1 MDPMPKEPEM
11 DAATSSRSK
20 GTDTHDIAILGGGP
34 GGYGAAFIA
43 HGLGLNVA
51 VVEKD
56 RIGGTC
62 LHRGCIPAK
71 SWLHVAET
79 FATVSEAALQGVVV
93 QGFDLDWE
101 QAWQRKEKVVASL
114 HSGLERGFASK
125 GIEVIKG
132 VGRLVSANQV
142 DVNTADGVRSVSA
155 ANIIVATGS
164 RPRSIPGYE
173 FDRERIV
180 SSDEALEWRSP
191 PGRVA
196 ILGGGAI
203 GCEFASLLSDLGA
216 EVHVIEMMDQIVP
229 GMCSAAARELQSK
242 LSRRGVTFHLGASA
256 RHPVR
261 RPDSIEIPIGDR
273 TVEADVVLVAVGR
286 QPNTEDLGLETI
298 GVELDRG
305 YVKVDPGT
313 MQTNVPGVF
322 AVGDIVAGTPQL
334 AHAGFAEALSTV
346 RFIAGGEIRPVD
358 YATIPLVVYSRPEMA
373 QVGLTEETARQLG
386 VGVTVHQRTYGGGG
400 RALIK
405 GEKRG
410 LVRILVDDADRV
422 VGCSVV
428 GPDAGELIHEVMVTM
443 SAELSVDDAA
453 RLIHAH
459 PTLSETVGETLLAA
473 AGVHLH

>member
-1 MDPMPKEPEM
+1 M
-11 DAATSSRSK
+11 DAAPTTGPT
-20 GTDTHDIAILGGGP
+20 GTTTHDVAILGGGP

-43 HGLGLNVA
+43 HGFGLDV
-51 VVEKD
+51 VLVEKD

-79 FATVSEAALQGVVV
+79 FATVSEAALQGVMVD
-93 QGFDLDWE
+93 GFGIDWE

-114 HSGLERGFASK
+114 HGGLVRGFASK
-125 GIEVIKG
+125 GIEVVEG
-132 VGRLVSANQV
+132 VGRLVGANRLEV
-142 DVNTADGVRSVSA
+142 DTPDGVRSVSA

-164 RPRSIPGYE
+164 RPRSIPGYQ

-180 SSDEALEWRSP
+180 SSDDALEWRSP

-229 GMCSAAARELQSK
+229 GMCRSAARELQSR
-242 LSRRGVTFHLGASA
+242 LSRRGVKFLLGASA
-256 RHPVR
+256 GQPVR
-261 RPDSIEIPIGDR
+261 GPGSIEIPVGDR
-273 TVEADVVLVAVGR
+273 TVEADVILVAVGR
-286 QPNTEDLGLETI
+286 RPNTENLGLEPI
-298 GVELDRG
+298 GIELDRG
-305 YVKVDPGT
+305 YVKVDPET
-313 MQTNVPGVF
+313 MQTTVPGVF

-334 AHAGFAEALSTV
+334 AHAGFAEALSAV
-346 RFIAGGEIRPVD
+346 RFIATGEGRPVK

-373 QVGLTEETARQLG
+373 QVGLTEEAARQLG
-386 VGVTVHQRTYGGGG
+386 VEVTIHQRTYGGGG

-422 VGCSVV
+422 VGSSVV
-428 GPDAGELIHEVMVTM
+428 GPEAGELIHEMMVTM
-443 SAELSVDDAA
+443 SSGLSVDDAA
-453 RLIHAH
+453 GLIHAH
-459 PTLSETVGETLLAA
+459 PTLSETVGETLLTA
-473 AGVHLH
+473 AGIHLH

>member
-1 MDPMPKEPEM
+1 MDTAPNSDSTGPK
-11 DAATSSRSK
+11 TY
-20 GTDTHDIAILGGGP
+20 DIAILGGGP

-43 HGLGLNVA
+43 HGLGLDV
-51 VVEKD
+51 VLVEKD

-93 QGFDLDWE
+93 EGFDLDWE
-101 QAWQRKEKVVASL
+101 QAWQRKEKVVAGL
-114 HSGLERGFASK
+114 HAGLKRGFASK
-125 GIEVIKG
+125 GIEVVAG
-132 VGRLVSANQV
+132 VGRLVSTNQLEV
-142 DVNTADGVRSVSA
+142 HTPDGVRSVSA
-155 ANIIVATGS
+155 ANIIAATGS

-180 SSDEALEWRSP
+180 SSDDALEWRSP

-229 GMCSAAARELQSK
+229 GMCRAAARELQSR
-242 LSRRGVTFHLGASA
+242 LSRRGVKFHLGASA
-256 RHPVR
+256 GQPVR
-261 RPDSIEIPIGDR
+261 GPKSIEIPIGDR
-273 TVEADVVLVAVGR
+273 RVEADVVLVAVGR
-286 QPNTEDLGLETI
+286 RPNTEGLGLETI

-305 YVKVDPGT
+305 YVKVDPQT
-313 MQTNVPGVF
+313 MQTTAPGVF

-334 AHAGFAEALSTV
+334 AHAGFAEALSAV
-346 RFIAGGEIRPVD
+346 RFIASGDTRPVD

-386 VGVTVHQRTYGGGG
+386 IEVAIHQRPYGGGG

-410 LVRILVDDADRV
+410 LVRILVDDAHRV
-422 VGCSVV
+422 VGASVV
-428 GPDAGELIHEVMVTM
+428 GPEAGELIHEMMVTM
-443 SAELSVDDAA
+443 SAELSIDDAA
-453 RLIHAH
+453 GLIHAH
-459 PTLSETVGETLLAA
+459 PTLSETLGETLLTA
-473 AGVHLH
+473 AGIHLH